1 MFSFFFITCLIT
13 SMISCINFNGKIMI
27 FKPNIR
33 FSGLITFL
41 LRKIF
46 SLGNFFFIFS
56 AIDVSSRRSIGLGNL
71 QRFITSRV
79 SFLILKTPSSP
90 LKNALYICF
99 FSSVMS
105 FVFLSQYFLILF
117 NTTSAIFECPNCIST
132 LLIFCHDSFIFSS
145 LL

>member
-1 MFSFFFITCLIT
+1 MLANLKTSTLESLELYQKFLKLCFLNMFSFFFITCLIT

-33 FSGLITFL
+33 FFGLITFL

-79 SFLILKTPSSP
+79 SFLILKTPSLP

-99 FSSVMS
+99 FFFCNVFCFFVSVFS
-105 FVFLSQYFLILF
+105 
-117 NTTSAIFECPNCIST
+117 
-132 LLIFCHDSFIFSS
+132 DS
-145 LL
+145 L